1 MLFEKIDINDKT
13 ENEGR
18 SCIIIFNFKG
28 KELTAIRNY
37 GKILGIK
44 DQVVACYKNGE
55 SILKDIIENNILI
68 NDIDGAKEKV
78 VIFNNIAP
86 AKINIFIENLKKMRI
101 NNTLMAV
108 VTDTSKNW
116 SLNKLIFN
124 LIEER
129 KSINEGKTLKH
140 S

>member
-1 MLFEKIDINDKT
+1 
-13 ENEGR
+13 
-18 SCIIIFNFKG
+18 
-28 KELTAIRNY
+28 
-37 GKILGIK
+37 
-44 DQVVACYKNGE
+44 
-55 SILKDIIENNILI
+55 
-68 NDIDGAKEKV
+68 
-78 VIFNNIAP
+78 NIAP